1 MNKTFNYKI
10 IYSLFFL
17 IVSILISNQYL
28 NKFEKNLFKVGNY
41 EFSSIYQTDSIFY
54 IEEAEKIRT
63 DINSGKKFLE
73 SGGAYYFSYLYPKI
87 IFFFNK
93 IVNKDISLIDKNKI
107 DFKNYKIFIF
117 FQITIFFISLIT
129 LYKAL
134 SKNMEK
140 RLVIILVSVIFLNPI
155 IFQWHM
161 SFLTESLFLSFLIFS
176 ISLLLSSKN
185 YFHFFLLGILIGI
198 LYMLRTIALL
208 YPIIFIFYLFIQ
220 RKNINQK
227 ILNCFSVLTGLIL
240 ILLFIG
246 TNNYLRAQ
254 VFYFTPMQTK
264 SDLNTYIEAAI
275 LIKSKNFDAFQAREH
290 INEKTEKI
298 LDDEKLDLSNER
310 DKLFFLKKVQ
320 RNSIK
325 TIFDNKIAFLEIISK
340 NYFHSLLLNPT
351 QVYFAAKYQYWQ
363 ELKNSYDH
371 KHWLKIRI
379 IITLLFFTL
388 SLFGFIISIKKISFD
403 LNIFLFFSILYFF
416 FTSCWLG
423 NTRYFVPSVLF
434 MGVYLSLALDKIYE
448 KINIKIESNYNK

>member
-93 IVNKDISLIDKNKI
+93 IVNNDISLIDKNRI

-129 LYKAL
+129 LYKTL

-161 SFLTESLFLSFLIFS
+161 S
-176 ISLLLSSKN
+176 
-185 YFHFFLLGILIGI
+185 
-198 LYMLRTIALL
+198 
-208 YPIIFIFYLFIQ
+208 
-220 RKNINQK
+220 
-227 ILNCFSVLTGLIL
+227 
-240 ILLFIG
+240 
-246 TNNYLRAQ
+246 
-254 VFYFTPMQTK
+254 
-264 SDLNTYIEAAI
+264 
-275 LIKSKNFDAFQAREH
+275 
-290 INEKTEKI
+290 
-298 LDDEKLDLSNER
+298 
-310 DKLFFLKKVQ
+310 
-320 RNSIK
+320 
-325 TIFDNKIAFLEIISK
+325 
-340 NYFHSLLLNPT
+340 
-351 QVYFAAKYQYWQ
+351 
-363 ELKNSYDH
+363 
-371 KHWLKIRI
+371 
-379 IITLLFFTL
+379 L
-388 SLFGFIISIKKISFD
+388 SLIHIS
-403 LNIFLFFSILYFF
+403 
-416 FTSCWLG
+416 
-423 NTRYFVPSVLF
+423 
-434 MGVYLSLALDKIYE
+434 
-448 KINIKIESNYNK
+448 